1 MVFEVFASCPY
12 LNMGNHRL
20 GVIWH
25 SRNNVVLHI
34 RLDSLSPSLCRSL
47 WPFYVNRL
55 NLLSLGMTFVNW
67 YWHLW
72 KLSTLQIKKVQ
83 LPQNTMHATL
93 WNPHTTP
100 KLFRFPLI
108 VLFVCLFVFC
118 GFEKKHQ
125 KQLAKV
131 FYLFYLDK
139 LNWSKSSKQQI
150 KTKRQPF
157 LPFFSRKLIT
167 TMNANASAKN
177 LNRPF
182 IFSLSPIAVI
192 INICKKTHAHNFIF
206 TLKLTPNLFSSFF
219 ISFYLLTLQQQQQ
232 ENERKKMRKYLPFE
246 GYANQFYEFIQLS
259 ALWNFPCSFVCLSTA
274 FFSFLSFLSFI
285 CIGC

>member
-1 MVFEVFASCPY
+1 
-12 LNMGNHRL
+12 
-20 GVIWH
+20 
-25 SRNNVVLHI
+25 
-34 RLDSLSPSLCRSL
+34 
-47 WPFYVNRL
+47 
-55 NLLSLGMTFVNW
+55 MTFVNW
-67 YWHLW
+67 YRHLW

-177 LNRPF
+177 F
-182 IFSLSPIAVI
+182 LSPIAVI

-219 ISFYLLTLQQQQQ
+219 YLFLSTQASTTTTRKRKKKNAKISTLRRLCQSVLWIYTTFCLVEFSLFFRLSLHRFLLFFVFSFVYLHRLLTELL
-232 ENERKKMRKYLPFE
+232 RKKRRKKF
-246 GYANQFYEFIQLS
+246 ANGKIPLSMLILVVSLLVYDSKVFYGL
-259 ALWNFPCSFVCLSTA
+259 N
-274 FFSFLSFLSFI
+274 
-285 CIGC
+285 G